1 MQRLIVT
8 SAAYR
13 QSSRGTP
20 EAARVDADNRL
31 LWRQAPRRLEA
42 EAFRDAVL
50 AVSGEIDLRLGGP
63 GYRDFKVSSAGDNE
77 TYTVFDAVGGD
88 FNRRSLYRTW
98 VRTGTSPLLDLL
110 DCPDPSVATPRRT
123 VTSTP
128 LQALALLNN
137 RFMEHHAERF
147 AERLK
152 REAPQ
157 GAAAQVRR
165 AYDLAFA
172 RQPTD
177 AELALGRRFAAKHG
191 LAQLCLVLLNT
202 SEFSYID

>member
-1 MQRLIVT
+1 
-8 SAAYR
+8 
-13 QSSRGTP
+13 
-20 EAARVDADNRL
+20 
-31 LWRQAPRRLEA
+31 LEA

-50 AVSGEIDLRLGGP
+50 AVSGELDLRMGGP
-63 GYRDFKVSSAGDNE
+63 GYRDFKVSSAGNNE
-77 TYTVFDAVGGD
+77 NSTVFDAVGGE

-98 VRTGTSPLLDLL
+98 LRTGTSPLLDLL
-110 DCPDPSVATPRRT
+110 DCPDPSVATPQRT

-128 LQALALLNN
+128 LQALALPNN

-147 AERLK
+147 AERLR

-177 AELALGRRFAAKHG
+177 MELAFGQRFAEQHG
-191 LAQLCLVLLNT
+191 LAQLCLV
-202 SEFSYID
+202 

>member
-1 MQRLIVT
+1 M

-13 QSSRGTP
+13 RSSRSVP
-20 EAARVDADNRL
+20 RLAQVDADNRL

-42 EAFRDAVL
+42 EALRDAVL

-110 DCPDPSVATPRRT
+110 DCPDPSVTTPKRT

-128 LQALALLNN
+128 LQALGLLNN
-137 RFMEHHAERF
+137 RFMEYHAEKL
-147 AERLK
+147 AARLR
-152 REAPQ
+152 REAPG
-157 GAAAQVRR
+157 GARAQVRR

-172 RQPTD
+172 RQPTS
-177 AELALGRRFAAKHG
+177 AELTFCIRFAEEHG
-191 LAQLCLVLLNT
+191 LTQLCLVLLNT
-202 SEFSYID
+202 NEFSYID